1 LVSNIVKEGAAVIFV
16 SYDIDEIR
24 EITDRATVLRDG
36 NLTIAENML
45 LAVLRDF
52 VRWLRLDWSAMTGR
66 AMQLGKH
73 YDVRPNRPA
82 KN

>member
-1 LVSNIVKEGAAVIFV
+1 
-16 SYDIDEIR
+16 
-24 EITDRATVLRDG
+24 
-36 NLTIAENML
+36 
-45 LAVLRDF
+45 VLRDF